1 MYRLLTDRNKLE
13 RYLIDAGYNDILSYS
28 SPQSTPTP
36 TTNEKF
42 LFTNTEGGTDETGAT
57 AVVAAT
63 AAAATATASASAG
76 AAAMSRSKMSL
87 NTELAEMPETER
99 FVVELKKDSNGLG
112 ITIAGYVCEK
122 EELSGIFVK
131 SVSVGSAADLS
142 GKIQVNDR
150 IIEVDNQSLQGFTN
164 HQAVEVLKKS
174 GTVVSLCLERYL
186 RGPKYEQLQ
195 QAIAAN
201 ELKPQTPS
209 GSGTIFPPP
218 GRSQNS
224 SQQSIEGAELTRRP
238 SLTASHGKQN
248 GSYTSASTV
257 KLSDSQGG
265 GLEYDPL
272 SAIGPRKLMIT
283 RDSMEIGAT
292 ETIEPEDDSKHS
304 KNDVQKIDGGG
315 SGAGGGGVT
324 ATVTPEKPKYR
335 VELVIQCYT
344 FLSHISSFGFHLGFL
359 FIQINS
365 KIRSNFVGNLMLLTW
380 LNLIIIIRTFS
391 ASNCHFF
398 SLLKLKKKKKIA
410 KK

>member
-1 MYRLLTDRNKLE
+1 MFILLNRLLTDRNKLE
-13 RYLIDAGYNDILSYS
+13 RFLIEAGYNDILSYS

-42 LFTNTEGGTDETGAT
+42 LFSNTDGGVDESGAIAAAAAANT
-57 AVVAAT
+57 AAAV
-63 AAAATATASASAG
+63 AAAATN
-76 AAAMSRSKMSL
+76 RSKISL
-87 NTELAEMPETER
+87 TTELVEMPETER

-150 IIEVDNQSLQGFTN
+150 IVEVDNQSLQGFTN

-209 GSGTIFPPP
+209 GSGTIFPPATV
-218 GRSQNS
+218 RSQNS
-224 SQQSIEGAELTRRP
+224 STQSIEATELTRRP
-238 SLTASHGKQN
+238 SLTASHGKLN
-248 GSYTSASTV
+248 GSTYTTASTV
-257 KLSDSQGG
+257 KLSDSQS

-272 SAIGPRKLMIT
+272 AVIAARKLMTT
-283 RDSMEIGAT
+283 RDHSIELGAT
-292 ETIEPEDDSKHS
+292 ETNEPDLGDEHRKSDTL
-304 KNDVQKIDGGG
+304 KIDGAV
-315 SGAGGGGVT
+315 AGGVNVT
-324 ATVTPEKPKYR
+324 ATVTPEKPKYW
-335 VELVIQCYT
+335 V
-344 FLSHISSFGFHLGFL
+344 H
-359 FIQINS
+359 
-365 KIRSNFVGNLMLLTW
+365 LMLY
-380 LNLIIIIRTFS
+380 ISIVFI
-391 ASNCHFF
+391 
-398 SLLKLKKKKKIA
+398 
-410 KK
+410 